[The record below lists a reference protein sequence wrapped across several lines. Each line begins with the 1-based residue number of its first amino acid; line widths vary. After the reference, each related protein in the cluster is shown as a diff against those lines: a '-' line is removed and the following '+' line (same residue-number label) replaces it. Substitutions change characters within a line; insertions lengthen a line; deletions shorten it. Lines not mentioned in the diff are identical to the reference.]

1 MEYRKFYLQNAE
13 GARIDLNG
21 ADAIWARDPAG
32 LGMDLSPATGDLSHG
47 FFKPLQEPGRLQ
59 GKPGFTLIFS
69 DRDRN
74 YAQYRALMEW
84 IAAAGDG
91 LQLIYR
97 PSGTEEFLRRI
108 SLRTVRKTEKNAVGW
123 LEIPVEVV
131 TLSPWYL
138 PSDLNF
144 TLGQESDELRFD
156 DGRFDVGLFAASQG
170 ESFSAVINPSGTE
183 AASLRISFAGT
194 ATDLVLALTGL
205 VTGKTY
211 GRCAVSYQI
220 QSGDVLEY
228 SSLPSDSYCRVIRS
242 GAAVDMANY
251 MDPSASPWMR
261 VPVTEPCQLT
271 MTATSITGS
280 AAATVHYFYSTV

>member
-21 ADAIWARDPAG
+21 ADAIWARDPVG
-32 LGMDLSPATGDLSHG
+32 LGVEISPVTGDLGHG
-47 FFKPLQEPGRLQ
+47 FFKTLQEANRLQ

-74 YAQYRALMEW
+74 YAQYRELMEW

-91 LQLIYR
+91 LQLVYC
-97 PSGTEEFLRRI
+97 PSGTDEFFRRVL
-108 SLRTVRKTEKNAVGW
+108 LRTARKTEKNDVGW
-123 LEIPVEVV
+123 LEIPVELV

-138 PSDLNF
+138 PSSLNF
-144 TLGQESDELRFD
+144 YLGQESDELRFD
-156 DGRFDVGLFAASQG
+156 DGRFDVGLFSETQG
-170 ESFSAVINPSGTE
+170 EAFSAVINPAGTE
-183 AASLRISFAGT
+183 SASLLISFSGT
-194 ATDLVLALTGL
+194 ATGLVLTLTGL
-205 VTGKTY
+205 NTGKVY

-220 QSGDVLEY
+220 LSGDVLEY

-242 GAAVDMANY
+242 GSPVDMANY
-251 MDPSASPWMR
+251 MDPSSSPWMR
-261 VPVTEPCQLT
+261 VPVTEPCMLT

-280 AAATVHYFYSTV
+280 ATATVHYYYSTV

>member
-21 ADAIWARDPAG
+21 ADAIWARDPVG
-32 LGMDLSPATGDLSHG
+32 LGVELSPVTGDLGHG
-47 FFKPLQEPGRLQ
+47 FFKPLQEANRLQ

-74 YAQYRALMEW
+74 YAQYRELMEW

-91 LQLIYR
+91 LQLVYC
-97 PSGTEEFLRRI
+97 PSGTAEFLRRI
-108 SLRTVRKTEKNAVGW
+108 SLRTARKTEKNDVGW
-123 LEIPVEVV
+123 LEIPAELV
-131 TLSPWYL
+131 TLTPWYL
-138 PSDLNF
+138 PSALNF

-156 DGRFDVGLFAASQG
+156 DGRFDVGLFSETQG
-170 ESFSAVINPSGTE
+170 EAFSAVINPAGTE
-183 AASLRISFAGT
+183 SASLLITFNGT
-194 ATDLVLALTGL
+194 ATGLVLALTGL
-205 VTGKTY
+205 NTGKVY

-220 QSGDVLEY
+220 LSGDVLEY
-228 SSLPSDSYCRVIRS
+228 SSLPSDSFCRVIRS
-242 GAAVDMANY
+242 GVAVDMANY
-251 MDPSASPWMR
+251 MDPSSSPWMH

-280 AAATVHYFYSTV
+280 ATATVHYYYSTV